1 MKNSVGWIS
10 LVVAAVAALII
21 FLMPGEPTVKL
32 QLAIGYALLVL
43 IFFFGAVILFNMI
56 TGNINLKDLLE
67 EESGG
72 ASTSRFQLLIFT
84 FVISLSFFFLV
95 AKNGKFPDIS
105 AEVLA
110 LLGISATTYGVSKGI
125 QASMPPSPPSGGG
138 AGTGSGTGPSGTPPP
153 TV

>member
-43 IFFFGAVILFNMI
+43 VFFFGAVVLFNMI
-56 TGNINLKDLLE
+56 TGKIDISELLE
-67 EESGG
+67 EESTG

-95 AKNGKFPDIS
+95 AKDGKFPEIS
-105 AEVLA
+105 ADVLA

-125 QASMPPSPPSGGG
+125 QASMPKSPPSGGD
-138 AGTGSGTGPSGTPPP
+138 GSNGVTSGSTPP
-153 TV
+153 TM